1 VTPIVVLGYWLMKR
15 ILVLGSLVFVIGLFF
30 NAPAYSGEREKCA
43 SEAANAHTKKASN
56 RLFHACMDD
65 DNLVFK
71 TDRHSCALKA
81 AKAKTWF
88 ASNRLFHACMD

>member
-1 VTPIVVLGYWLMKR
+1 MKKFLG
-15 ILVLGSLVFVIGLFF
+15 LGCLVFAMILIF

-43 SEAANAHTKKASN
+43 SEAANAYTKSASN

-65 DNLVFK
+65 DNLFFK

-81 AKAKTWF
+81 AKAKN
-88 ASNRLFHACMD
+88 S